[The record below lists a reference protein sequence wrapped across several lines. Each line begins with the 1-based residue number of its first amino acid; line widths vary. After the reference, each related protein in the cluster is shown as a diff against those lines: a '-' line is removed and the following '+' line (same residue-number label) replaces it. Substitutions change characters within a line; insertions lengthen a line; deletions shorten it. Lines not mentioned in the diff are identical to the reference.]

1 MHYLMSAEWPAVAG
15 YLMIYGPPS
24 ALGRNADRLGFALAC
39 AHVAVFAFQHSA
51 EPEPRGVRVMRYLS
65 FALLSVCWMY
75 VIGIYRRRITHVA
88 MDSAVFFAVYFWPIL
103 YIHAY
108 ASVAYSAVVFV
119 FIVAY
124 LRAPPTPPSGV
135 QQGGSSIDVQESVG
149 IDEQEMCARRHCCYA
164 PVETAERSVVME
176 LQLDFPT
183 ATGAEAAS
191 VAVSECEESMEDLE
205 RAFRLALQ
213 SKAGGAAL

>member
-1 MHYLMSAEWPAVAG
+1 
-15 YLMIYGPPS
+15 
-24 ALGRNADRLGFALAC
+24 
-39 AHVAVFAFQHSA
+39 
-51 EPEPRGVRVMRYLS
+51 MRYLS
-65 FALLSVCWMY
+65 FSLLSICWMY

-119 FIVAY
+119 VIVAY
-124 LRAPPTPPSGV
+124 LRAPPVTSSV
-135 QQGGSSIDVQESVG
+135 QQQVSHAGGQECM
-149 IDEQEMCARRHCCYA
+149 DLEEQEMCARRHCCYT
-164 PVETAERSVVME
+164 PVETTEKSVVLD
-176 LQLDFPT
+176 LQLDPPSGN
-183 ATGAEAAS
+183 APDSAS